1 MHVDWLALSH
11 PDQDHYG
18 GFAFIARNFS
28 PDEFWRVDVENRD
41 SAYAA
46 LLATLDEMKVP
57 VLLVDSTIAP
67 RTIDGVRLVAL
78 NPRAAASTSRNNA
91 SMMLRLVYHKTSF
104 LFTGDLEAAGEA
116 ALLKT
121 LPDPRSTILKVPH
134 HGSRT
139 SSSPGFVAAVD
150 PPVAAFSLGY
160 KNRFHFPAPEV
171 IERYRAHGTRIM
183 RTDEDGAIEVNVSP
197 DGVSIRGYRD
207 GATGQTRLRVTDA
220 HP

>member
-1 MHVDWLALSH
+1 MV
-11 PDQDHYG
+11 
-18 GFAFIARNFS
+18 
-28 PDEFWRVDVENRD
+28 
-41 SAYAA
+41 
-46 LLATLDEMKVP
+46 
-57 VLLVDSTIAP
+57 
-67 RTIDGVRLVAL
+67 
-78 NPRAAASTSRNNA
+78 
-91 SMMLRLVYHKTSF
+91 LRLVYHKTSF
-104 LFTGDLEAAGEA
+104 LFTGDLEAVGEA
-116 ALLKT
+116 AAAQNASGSAL
-121 LPDPRSTILKVPH
+121 DHILKVPQGRH